1 MKIPAL
7 FLFFLI
13 IQISAKPSVLILQGR
28 GGTPELDRE
37 VKQNCDALKT
47 WYGDRAEVQI
57 CSASAAFR
65 NALEHSGTPRVLYL
79 FGHGS
84 ANSRRTTLSM
94 TDGRLPVTE
103 LAELV

>member
-57 CSASAAFR
+57 CS
-65 NALEHSGTPRVLYL
+65 
-79 FGHGS
+79 GS
-84 ANSRRTTLSM
+84 LSLRTRLRKQPAHDPFH
-94 TDGRLPVTE
+94 DGR
-103 LAELV
+103 AASRH